1 MLHPMRLTLCLLAV
15 LALSGC
21 VTSGDSSYYRCDRNG
36 DEHQRRA
43 C

>member
-1 MLHPMRLTLCLLAV
+1 ML
-15 LALSGC
+15 LSACAGGGGIY
-21 VTSGDSSYYRCDRNG
+21 VPNDPHRCDRNG

>member
-1 MLHPMRLTLCLLAV
+1 MRLTLYILATLL
-15 LALSGC
+15 LSGC
-21 VTSGDSSYYRCDRNG
+21 ITSGGGGSAYHRCDRNG